1 MRAFTYE
8 RAGDVRAAAQAAAD
22 PEVKLIAGGT
32 NLLDLMKLRIE
43 TPKRVVDIG
52 GLPLKAIEATPDGG
66 LRVGALAPHLGSNE
80 EIRRRY
86 PLISRAMLSAGT
98 QQIRNKATVGGNLL
112 QRTRCAYFYDTTKP
126 CNKRSPGAGCA
137 AIGGLNRMNAI
148 LGASDHCIAVHPS
161 DLAVALTALEASVET
176 VNAAGETR
184 SIPMEDFHRL
194 PGDTPHIETD
204 LKRGELITAIVLPP
218 PPAAPQV
225 YRKVRDRASYAAGLA
240 SVAVAGGK
248 IALGA
253 VAHKPWRAAEAEGA
267 LANGASPAE
276 AIARELEGA
285 SDKGRNA
292 FKINLVSR
300 LVPAAL
306 AQAGEQGRGA

>member
-8 RAGDVRAAAQAAAD
+8 RAGDVKAAAQAAAD

-43 TPKRVVDIG
+43 TPRRVVDIG
-52 GLPLKAIEATPDGG
+52 GLPLRDIEALADGG
-66 LRVGALAPHLGSNE
+66 LRVGALAPNLASNE
-80 EIRRRY
+80 DIRRRY

-98 QQIRNKATVGGNLL
+98 QQIRNKASVGGNLL

-148 LGASDHCIAVHPS
+148 LGASEHCIAVHPS

-176 VNAAGETR
+176 MDAGGVTR
-184 SIPMEDFHRL
+184 SIPMHEFHRL
-194 PGDTPHIETD
+194 PGDTPHVETE
-204 LKRGELITAIVLPP
+204 LKAGEIITGVVLPP

-225 YRKVRDRASYAAGLA
+225 YRKVRDRASFAFALVSIAWAGTR
-240 SVAVAGGK
+240 
-248 IALGA
+248 IALGG
-253 VAHKPWRAAEAEGA
+253 VAHKPWRARAAETALAARGSGQDAADVELAAAKGQGHNDFKIELARRLIAAGPVAEAH
-267 LANGASPAE
+267 
-276 AIARELEGA
+276 
-285 SDKGRNA
+285 
-292 FKINLVSR
+292 
-300 LVPAAL
+300 
-306 AQAGEQGRGA
+306 